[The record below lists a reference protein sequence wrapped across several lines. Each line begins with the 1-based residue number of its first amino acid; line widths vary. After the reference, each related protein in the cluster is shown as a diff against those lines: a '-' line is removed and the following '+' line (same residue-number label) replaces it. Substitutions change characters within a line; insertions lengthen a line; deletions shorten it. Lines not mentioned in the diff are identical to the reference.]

1 MCGVLK
7 LCSGFGNYCKV
18 NGREGLGLRRGER
31 HPGHSLRVS
40 RRDEASGTKAWAS
53 FASVL
58 LIVLGRVAFFNFG
71 VKAEKRQRTPYR
83 AHKMRVAPRTH
94 RWKTQK
100 KWPRH
105 RQGPSASPAQR
116 PKRQSSQSRREA
128 RPPDRRSGL
137 SETRVRQPWAA
148 SAATSCGRRLT
159 F

>member
-1 MCGVLK
+1 MG
-7 LCSGFGNYCKV
+7 G
-18 NGREGLGLRRGER
+18 GLRTEAWER
-31 HPGHSLRVS
+31 HSGHSLRVS

-53 FASVL
+53 FSSVL

-83 AHKMRVAPRTH
+83 AHKKRVAPRTH

-105 RQGPSASPAQR
+105 CQGPSASPAQR